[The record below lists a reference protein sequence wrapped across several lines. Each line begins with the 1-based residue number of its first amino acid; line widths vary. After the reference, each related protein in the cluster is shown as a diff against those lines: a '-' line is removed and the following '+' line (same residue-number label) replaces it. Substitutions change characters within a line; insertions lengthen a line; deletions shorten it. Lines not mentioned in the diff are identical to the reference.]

1 MSKKYFLII
10 NKYIN
15 QLKIEIDKIIIN
27 LMLALYLL
35 YIQDYGE
42 IDLHFF

>member
-15 QLKIEIDKIIIN
+15 QLKIESDKKFVN
-27 LMLALYLL
+27 LKLSLYLL
-35 YIQDYGE
+35 YI
-42 IDLHFF
+42 

>member
-27 LMLALYLL
+27 LMLSLHLL
-35 YIQDYGE
+35 YIQDYG
-42 IDLHFF
+42 